1 MKIGIIGVGAL
12 GSLLGFYLS
21 GVAGQEVWLLG
32 TWPAQIAAIQQ
43 NGLECERDERRERRA
58 VRVTD
63 DPTVIG
69 PCALVLVLV
78 KAHQTAQAAV
88 RMQPLLDD
96 STLVITLQNG
106 LGNREILAQALGTQ
120 RVTQGV
126 TRLGATLT
134 APGRVRHAGM
144 GSTFFA
150 VAPTGADRLAALVD
164 IFQAAGLPAE
174 QHPDVEQLIWNKLIV
189 NVGINALTALL
200 RVPNGALAELPPAR
214 ELLGHLVA
222 EAAAVAAARGTPLP
236 NDPLAQV
243 LAVAAATRANHSS
256 MLQDVLRGSPT
267 EIAAI
272 NGAIVRE
279 GERLGIPTPYNR
291 VITALVTAL
300 DAATASRIGSC

>member
-21 GVAGQEVWLLG
+21 GVAGPAVWLLG
-32 TWPAQIAAIQQ
+32 TWPEQIAAIQQ
-43 NGLECERDERRERRA
+43 HGIECERDDRRERRA
-58 VRVTD
+58 VRVTA
-63 DPTVIG
+63 DPAVIG
-69 PCALVLVLV
+69 PCDIVLVLV
-78 KAHQTAQAAV
+78 KAHQTAQAAA
-88 RMQPLLDD
+88 RIRPLLDTT
-96 STLVITLQNG
+96 TLVITLQNG
-106 LGNREILAQALGTQ
+106 LGNREILAQELGAQ

-144 GSTFFA
+144 GPTFFA
-150 VAPTGADRLAALVD
+150 AAPTGTDRLAALVD

-174 QHPDVEQLIWNKLIV
+174 QHPDVEQLIWNKLMV

-200 RVPNGALAELPPAR
+200 RVPNGALAELSPAR
-214 ELLGHLVA
+214 ELLGNLVA
-222 EAAAVAAARGTPLP
+222 EAAAVAAARGTLIP
-236 NDPLAQV
+236 NDLLAQV
-243 LAVAAATRANHSS
+243 LAVAEATHANHSS

-267 EIAAI
+267 EIDAI

-279 GERLGIPTPYNR
+279 GERLGTPTPYNR

-300 DAATASRIGSC
+300 DAATARQI

>member
-21 GVAGQEVWLLG
+21 GVAGPAVWLLG
-32 TWPAQIAAIQQ
+32 TWPEQIAAIQQ
-43 NGLECERDERRERRA
+43 HGIECERDDRRERRA
-58 VRVTD
+58 VRVTA
-63 DPTVIG
+63 DPAVIG
-69 PCALVLVLV
+69 PCDIVLVLV
-78 KAHQTAQAAV
+78 KAHQTAQAAA
-88 RMQPLLDD
+88 RIRPLLDTT
-96 STLVITLQNG
+96 TLVITLQNG
-106 LGNREILAQALGTQ
+106 LGNREILAQELGAQ

-144 GSTFFA
+144 GPTFFA
-150 VAPTGADRLAALVD
+150 AAPTGTDRLAALVD

-174 QHPDVEQLIWNKLIV
+174 QHPDVEQLIWNKLMV

-200 RVPNGALAELPPAR
+200 RVPNGALAELSPAR
-214 ELLGHLVA
+214 ELLGNLVA
-222 EAAAVAAARGTPLP
+222 EAAAVAAARGTLIP
-236 NDPLAQV
+236 NDLLAQV
-243 LAVAAATRANHSS
+243 LAVAEATHANHSS

-267 EIAAI
+267 EIDAI

-300 DAATASRIGSC
+300 DAATARQI